1 MREYHVVA
9 QVFVVVQVEDG
20 ASEEAATEAV
30 EDWLA
35 ESCPFEEMEVDTIEA
50 TLCTADVDLRRM
62 QNAPNN

>member
-20 ASEEAATEAV
+20 ASEEGAAATV
-30 EDWLA
+30 EEWLA
-35 ESCPFEEMEVDTIEA
+35 ETCPFEEMEVDTVEA